1 MNLTIDIEPLSNV
14 LGASVRG
21 VDLTRP
27 VDDRIADNIRDA
39 IHRYSLLC
47 FPGQKLSADDQL
59 RFANIF
65 GKGDGGVRDTK
76 GIGAK
81 RTDNRGVMYVSNIR
95 ENGKPIGV
103 LPDGEMQFHSDGA
116 HRDSPYR
123 ATTLYGIKIP
133 SRGGD
138 TLFANLHAAYE
149 ALPQA
154 TKDRIDGLKTQFVY
168 DYDAQD
174 RDFTDDDD
182 TNLPR
187 AVHNL
192 VRIHPATGRKS
203 LYLSRLMCR
212 RVVDMDPA
220 KSEALLMDLFDHAEK
235 PEFVYAHK
243 WEIEDLVIW
252 DNRCL
257 NHARTDF
264 PADEQRMLRRYT
276 ISEPDAPDNQ

>member
-1 MNLTIDIEPLSNV
+1 MSLTIDVEPLSDV
-14 LGASVRG
+14 LGAAIRG
-21 VDLTRP
+21 IDLTKF

-39 IHRYSLLC
+39 FHRYSLLC
-47 FPGQKLSADDQL
+47 FPGQKISADDQL
-59 RFANIF
+59 RFANLF
-65 GKGDGGVRDTK
+65 GKGNGALRETKAIGG
-76 GIGAK
+76 K
-81 RTDNRGVMYVSNIR
+81 RTANRGVMFVSNIR

-133 SRGGD
+133 SHGGD
-138 TLFANLHAAYE
+138 TLFANLYVAYD

-154 TKDRIDGLKTQFVY
+154 TKDRIEGLKTQFVY
-168 DYDAQD
+168 NYAAQE
-174 RDFTDDDD
+174 RDLTDDQDLG
-182 TNLPR
+182 LPR
-187 AVHNL
+187 AVHDL
-192 VRIHPATGRKS
+192 VKTHPATGRKS

-220 KSEALLMDLFDHAEK
+220 EGEELLAELFDHAEK

-243 WEIEDLVIW
+243 WTIADLVIW

-264 PADEQRMLRRYT
+264 PPEEQRMLRRYT
-276 ISEPDAPDNQ
+276 VSEPDAPADQ

>member
-1 MNLTIDIEPLSNV
+1 MSLTIDIEPLSPI

-21 VDLTRP
+21 IELTKP
-27 VDDRIADNIRDA
+27 IDDRTADTIRDA
-39 IHRYSLLC
+39 FHRYSLLC
-47 FPGQKLSADDQL
+47 FPGQEISAGDQL
-59 RFANIF
+59 RFANLF
-65 GKGDGGVRDTK
+65 GKGDGGVRETK
-76 GIGAK
+76 EVGAK
-81 RTDNRGVMYVSNIR
+81 RTGNRGVMYVSNIR

-123 ATTLYGIKIP
+123 ATTLYAIKIP
-133 SRGGD
+133 SHGGD
-138 TLFANLHAAYE
+138 TLFANLYAAYD

-154 TKDRIDGLKTQFVY
+154 TKDRIAGLKTQFVY
-168 DYDAQD
+168 DYDAQL
-174 RDFTDDDD
+174 RSLTDDDD
-182 TNLPR
+182 SELPR
-187 AVHNL
+187 AVHDL
-192 VRIHPATGRKS
+192 VRTHPATGRKS

-220 KSEALLMDLFDHAEK
+220 ESEALLLELFDHAEK

-243 WEIEDLVIW
+243 WTIDDLVVW

-264 PADEQRMLRRYT
+264 PAEEERMLRRFT
-276 ISEPDAPDNQ
+276 VSEPDAPDHE